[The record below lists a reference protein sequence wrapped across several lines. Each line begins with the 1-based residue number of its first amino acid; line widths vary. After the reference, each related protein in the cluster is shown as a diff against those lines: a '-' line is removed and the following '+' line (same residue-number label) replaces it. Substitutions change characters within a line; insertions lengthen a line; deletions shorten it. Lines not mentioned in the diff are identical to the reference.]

1 MIKHL
6 KIFILSTTLMFGF
19 VFFGCDNIEGP
30 YGISNGTIPN
40 DTVTDT
46 IIRKVLLE
54 DFTGHTCAACPA
66 SHDEAKRLH
75 DIYGKRLIVLG
86 IHAGFFSWPQNAP
99 YQNNFQTATGTTIT
113 TDFNLINLPFPKGM
127 VNRLYKPSTSSQ
139 YIFDWPDWETTI
151 DTILQRPAD
160 AGIDITN
167 SFSSTDSMMT
177 ASVDIKMVN
186 DYVNPI
192 SLAVYFAEDSIVA
205 PQKNGSVDVLNYIHR
220 HVLRGSF
227 TGAFGETIGTSATAG
242 QELNK
247 TYSTKLTPTNS
258 NVNQVYIYA
267 ILFDD
272 VTREVI
278 QVEEKKL
285 IP

>member
-6 KIFILSTTLMFGF
+6 KIFILSTSLIVGF
-19 VFFGCDNIEGP
+19 LFFGCDKIEGP
-30 YGISNGTIPN
+30 YGISNGTIPT

-46 IIRKVLLE
+46 IIRKVILE

-66 SHDEAKRLH
+66 SHVEAKRLH
-75 DIYGKRLIVLG
+75 DIYGERLIVLG

-99 YQNNFQTATGTTIT
+99 YQNNFQTSEGTSIA
-113 TDFNLINLPFPKGM
+113 TDFNLINQNFPLGM
-127 VNRLYKPSTSSQ
+127 INRVINSQ
-139 YIFDWPDWETTI
+139 TGSPKFNWPDWETTI
-151 DTILQRPAD
+151 DTILDKPAD

-167 SFSSTDSMMT
+167 SFSTTDSIMT
-177 ASVDIKMVN
+177 ATIDIKIVN
-186 DYVNPI
+186 DYTNPI
-192 SLAVYFAEDSIVA
+192 NLAVYFAEDSIVA
-205 PQKNGSVDVLNYIHR
+205 PQKNGSVDVLNYVHR
-220 HVLRGSF
+220 HMLRGSF
-227 TGAFGETIGTSATAG
+227 SGAFGETIGNSATAG
-242 QELNK
+242 QVINRI
-247 TYSTKLTPTNS
+247 YSTKLKPSNA

-267 ILFDD
+267 ILFDN

>member
-1 MIKHL
+1 MKHIKL
-6 KIFILSTTLMFGF
+6 FTLCTLVIIGF
-19 VFFGCDNIEGP
+19 LFFGCDKVEGP
-30 YGISNGTIPN
+30 YGINNGTTPP
-40 DTVTDT
+40 DTTSDT

-66 SHDEAKRLH
+66 SHVEAKRLH
-75 DIYGKRLIVLG
+75 DIYGKQLIVLG
-86 IHAGFFSWPQNAP
+86 IHAGFFSWPQGAP

-151 DTILQRPAD
+151 DTILERPAD

-167 SFSSTDSMMT
+167 SFSTTDSMMT

-205 PQKNGSVDVLNYIHR
+205 PQKNGSIDVLNYIHR

-247 TYSTKLTPTNS
+247 TYSTKLTPANA

-267 ILFDD
+267 ILFDN

>member
-1 MIKHL
+1 MKQFKL
-6 KIFILSTTLMFGF
+6 FTLCTLSILGSL
-19 VFFGCDNIEGP
+19 FFGCDKIEGP
-30 YGISNGTIPN
+30 YGINNGTTPT
-40 DTVTDT
+40 DTTSDT

-66 SHDEAKRLH
+66 SHAEAKRLH
-75 DIYGKRLIVLG
+75 DIYGEQLIVLG
-86 IHAGFFSWPQNAP
+86 IHAGFFSWPQSAP
-99 YQNNFQTATGTTIT
+99 YQNNFQTTTGTTIT

-127 VNRLYKPSTSSQ
+127 VNRLYKQSTSSQ

-160 AGIDITN
+160 AGIEISNTFSTSDSIM
-167 SFSSTDSMMT
+167 SSTI
-177 ASVDIKMVN
+177 DIKMIS
-186 DYVNPI
+186 DYINPI
-192 SLAVYFAEDSIVA
+192 NLAVYYVEDSVVA
-205 PQKNGSVDVLNYIHR
+205 PQKNGSVDVLDYIHR
-220 HVLRGSF
+220 HMLRGSF
-227 TGAFGETIGTSATAG
+227 SGAFGETIANNATAG
-242 QELNK
+242 QELNR
-247 TYSTKLTPTNS
+247 TYSTKLTPTNA

-267 ILFDD
+267 ILFDN